1 MRYII
6 YGAME
11 KAGGSHFRS
20 RSFSIFLA
28 DDVLEPCVWVWVS
41 VSLEEANGSYSF
53 GELLMWVLG
62 FIFYLIFIALR
73 RSINNYIYNEGE
85 NYIKLNKT

>member
-1 MRYII
+1 
-6 YGAME
+6 ME
-11 KAGGSHFRS
+11 PWRKQVAPIFDRVL
-20 RSFSIFLA
+20 FPFFLA

-73 RSINNYIYNEGE
+73 RSLNNYIYNEGG
-85 NYIKLNKT
+85 NYIKLNKTLKKD